1 MQKNNAESSK
11 QGRKKAGAKLL
22 PVVAILLLVIAGA
35 ISIYLR
41 QEREMKRLAAEHEE
55 LVLLFEAEVRAGKD
69 IEELNAIVGSDRYI
83 ESFARDKLGLV
94 RPDEIIF
101 IHD

>member
-1 MQKNNAESSK
+1 MQQRNTEASK
-11 QGRKKAGAKLL
+11 QGRKKARAKFLL
-22 PVVAILLLVIAGA
+22 VMAVFLLVIAGA

-55 LVLLFEAEVRAGKD
+55 LVLLLEAEVRAGKE